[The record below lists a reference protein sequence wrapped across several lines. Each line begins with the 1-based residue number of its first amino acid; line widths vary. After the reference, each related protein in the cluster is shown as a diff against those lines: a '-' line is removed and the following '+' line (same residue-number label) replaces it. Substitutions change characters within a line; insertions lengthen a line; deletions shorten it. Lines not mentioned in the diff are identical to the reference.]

1 MKPIIVDI
9 IGYMAAFAGTILM
22 LPQVFKTYR
31 SRHVDDLSLVM
42 LVIYLVNCC
51 LWGTYGFFLH
61 SVPMLICNGIA
72 LLIGM
77 ILLIMKFRFSKR
89 I

>member
-1 MKPIIVDI
+1 
-9 IGYMAAFAGTILM
+9 
-22 LPQVFKTYR
+22 
-31 SRHVDDLSLVM
+31 VDDLSLVM